1 MRDERVLTALRE
13 TPRAEFVPPG
23 VRDRAYED
31 APLPIGH
38 DQVTTQPSLV
48 AAMIEALGPA
58 DDETVLEIGTGH
70 GWQTAL
76 LAYLADAVWSVERW
90 PDLAEAARANL
101 ARHGARNAIV
111 VVEDGSGG
119 FPDAAPFDA
128 ILVAAAFPSVP
139 PPLSDQ
145 LTVGGRLVQPV
156 GLGGNEEVILFE
168 RTSEGLVRRR
178 TVTRAHFVPLI
189 GTYGFAGP

>member
-58 DDETVLEIGTGH
+58 DGETVLEIGTGH

-76 LAYLADAVWSVERW
+76 LAHVADTVWSVERW

-101 ARHGARNAIV
+101 GRHGARNAIV
-111 VVEDGSGG
+111 VVGDGSGG

-156 GLGGNEEVILFE
+156 GPGGNEEVILFE

-189 GTYGFAGP
+189 GTYGFVGP